1 MKDQPKPDQP
11 GPSSMHHR
19 PESRLAQSQAHFSE
33 YLEDLAQLCLKLL
46 FLYNHFY
53 SKRLKWRILDFWG
66 PSATR
71 DHMQSVS
78 RKTSGLSTITVQES
92 FPSMHHRPESR
103 LAQSRAHFQKK
114 PQTSTS
120 RRHRH
125 IHPWRVPTQKGGWCP
140 ILKWMILG
148 GAEHRHLRL
157 SQLRLA
163 VADWLSYSGGSAVR
177 SFGVFHVSLLL
188 CPLVFFFLISESRFT
203 ILGVGETRNFN
214 RESGALSVFFDA
226 SLDGP

>member
-1 MKDQPKPDQP
+1 MKDQLELEQP

-19 PESRLAQSQAHFSE
+19 PESRLAQSRACFSK
-33 YLEDLAQLCLKLL
+33 YLEVSAQLCLKLL
-46 FLYNHFY
+46 FFKFY
-53 SKRLKWRILDFWG
+53 FHSKRLKWQILDFWG

-78 RKTSGLSTITVQES
+78 RKTSGLSATTVQES
-92 FPSMHHRPESR
+92 LPSMHHRPESR
-103 LAQSRAHFQKK
+103 LAQSRVHFQKK

-140 ILKWMILG
+140 ILKWVILG

-157 SQLRLA
+157 PELGLA
-163 VADWLSYSGGSAVR
+163 VADWLVIAAGQQLGLLGFFVL
-177 SFGVFHVSLLL
+177 VS
-188 CPLVFFFLISESRFT
+188 CM
-203 ILGVGETRNFN
+203 
-214 RESGALSVFFDA
+214 AL
-226 SLDGP
+226 